1 MSAMQGAAAIE
12 AGAVLSGL
20 IPGNED
26 QWWGELIDRA
36 LAARPEG
43 DRDALEQS
51 VRRFQA
57 SADKLAQ
64 AMEAYRTSRGW
75 A

>member
-12 AGAVLSGL
+12 AGAVISGL
-20 IPGNED
+20 IPGSEA
-26 QWWGELIDRA
+26 QWWGDLVDRA
-36 LAARPEG
+36 MAARPEG

-57 SADKLAQ
+57 SADKLGQ
-64 AMEAYRTSRGW
+64 AMEAYRMSRGW